1 MNTPKLPSH
10 YLPRELADMTLAPK
24 TLRAIAKNLT
34 AQGITGINVALA
46 LDLLTREATLRKEET
61 K

>member
-46 LDLLTREATLRKEET
+46 LDLLTREATPRKEET